1 MRAVILAA
9 GLGTRLRPLTSFIP
23 KPMIDIAGK
32 PLLERIIID
41 CKKYGVNDFVIVVN
55 YLKGKIMEY
64 FGDGSKFGVNIV
76 YAEQEN
82 PKGGTADA
90 VKYAEK
96 FVKEKEF
103 LVITGDELKDFSVI
117 KEILEKKDCD
127 GMITAIEVKNP
138 ELYGTLEVAGKK
150 VLRIGEKEKNPDSHM
165 VNISLYKL
173 PKEVFDAIKKISLSP
188 RGELELTDAINRLIK
203 DGSIFHF
210 VKSKYYFDV
219 SSFDGLAEAKNFWMN
234 KFT

>member
-32 PLLERIIID
+32 PLLERMIVE
-41 CKKYGVNDFVIVVN
+41 CKKCGIEDFVIVVN
-55 YLKGKIMEY
+55 YLKEKIIEY
-64 FGDGSKFGVNIV
+64 FGDGSKFGVKIDYV
-76 YAEQEN
+76 EQES

-90 VKYAEK
+90 VKCAEK

-127 GMITAIEVKNP
+127 GVITAIEVKNP
-138 ELYGTLEVAGKK
+138 ELYGILEVQGKK
-150 VLRIGEKEKNPDSHM
+150 VLRIAEKEKNPDSHL
-165 VNISLYKL
+165 VNISLYRL
-173 PKEVFDAIKKISLSP
+173 PREVFDAIKKIPLSP
-188 RGELELTDAINRLIK
+188 RGELELTDAVNKLIK
-203 DGSIFHF
+203 DGLVFHF

-219 SSFDGLAEAKNFWMN
+219 SSFDGLEDAKNFWLN
-234 KFT
+234 KFI